1 MSSNS
6 QLDQYDNLPNEVGM
20 ISSESCSNVELSVND
35 VYYKN
40 TNKEA
45 QLYKDTSQE
54 ERFYNEK
61 CESDKEF
68 NKSYVNYNSAEQYTF
83 PSIECVRI
91 DVSK

>member
-1 MSSNS
+1 
-6 QLDQYDNLPNEVGM
+6 M
-20 ISSESCSNVELSVND
+20 ISSDSCSNVELSVNV

-68 NKSYVNYNSAEQYTF
+68 NKSYVNYNSAEQYIF